1 MPVIFILLILSFLVF
16 FIITRKATV
25 RLIKEEKLR
34 IEFHMQIIALVISP
48 AGRQREKGRK
58 RKTTSRHYILAA
70 LRRLIKHSNVIIYK
84 LHVPFS
90 EVWENSIMAAVR
102 RRILSATVISYL
114 ETMTEKIYLS
124 DNAINLSPDLSSLQ
138 YDVSIKTRLYQI
150 LYNLGEYAFHIL
162 KEKIHVRE

>member
-48 AGRQREKGRK
+48 AGRQRDKGR
-58 RKTTSRHYILAA
+58 RKNTASRRNILAA
-70 LRRLIKHSNVIIYK
+70 LRGLIKHSNVIIYK
-84 LHVPFS
+84 LYVPFA
-90 EVWENSIMAAVR
+90 EIRENSITAAVR
-102 RRILSATVISYL
+102 RRILSAMVISYL
-114 ETMTEKIYLS
+114 ETVAERIYLA
-124 DNAINLSPDLSSLQ
+124 DNAIILSPDLSSLQ
-138 YDVSIKTRLYQI
+138 YDLSIESRLYQI
-150 LYNLGEYAFHIL
+150 IYNLGGVAFHIL

>member
-48 AGRQREKGRK
+48 EGRQKGKGRK
-58 RKTTSRHYILAA
+58 KKSTSHRGIIAA
-70 LRRLIKHSNVIIYK
+70 LRRLIRHSKVVIYK
-84 LHVPFS
+84 LHVPFA
-90 EVWENSIMAAVR
+90 EIRENSITAAVR
-102 RRILSATVISYL
+102 RRILSATIISYL
-114 ETMTEKIYLS
+114 ETMAERIYLS
-124 DNAINLSPDLSSLQ
+124 DNAIILSPDLSSLQ
-138 YDVSIKTRLYQI
+138 YDLSIESRLYMI
-150 LYNLGEYAFHIL
+150 LYNLGGLAFHIL